1 MKFIKAIITATCL
14 FIGSTAF
21 AGQCT
26 DYVGE
31 MASLSGY
38 DKKVLTVCTKDAD
51 SIIVNNTLLN
61 KVNDRLYVATFASEE
76 GEYAASFQYLNQK
89 GYWVY
94 LASANAGEV
103 SIAFTIFVDAP
114 KDLWSK

>member
-1 MKFIKAIITATCL
+1 MKFIKAIITVTSL

-21 AGQCT
+21 ASTCT
-26 DYVGE
+26 DYVGD
-31 MASLSGY
+31 MASLNGY
-38 DKKVLTVCTKDAD
+38 DKKVITVCTKDTD

-61 KVNDRLYVATFASEE
+61 KVNDRLYVTTFASEE
-76 GEYAASFQYLNQK
+76 GEYAASFHYLNQK

-94 LASANAGEV
+94 LASANADEI

-114 KDLWSK
+114 KEL